1 LDATNDKHRFVL
13 DSGTLAVS
21 DERYWPVY
29 GGRSLQVW
37 QPDTGKYYASAH
49 AAKIRA
55 HLFNKRKNQHRHIRS
70 AFREFPTE
78 VILDRNSLPCLR
90 PRIAYRDVTN
100 RMDARTVYV
109 ALVPGRVVL
118 NNKAPYLL
126 RIRGEER
133 DEAYLLG
140 VLSSMILDWYAR
152 TTVNLALSIAILNSF
167 PIPDVDVD
175 EDPLGRRV
183 VEIAGRLAAI
193 DERYAE
199 WAEAVGVEVGSAN
212 DDPIKTELIYE
223 LDACVALLYGLD
235 EDDLAVIY
243 DTFHATT
250 DYSERHASVLKHFR
264 RWRDNPE
271 IGTADDTGSVE
282 PEGPAAGIPD
292 SSETAKPEDTE

>member
-1 LDATNDKHRFVL
+1 
-13 DSGTLAVS
+13 
-21 DERYWPVY
+21 
-29 GGRSLQVW
+29 
-37 QPDTGKYYASAH
+37 
-49 AAKIRA
+49 
-55 HLFNKRKNQHRHIRS
+55 
-70 AFREFPTE
+70 
-78 VILDRNSLPCLR
+78 
-90 PRIAYRDVTN
+90 
-100 RMDARTVYV
+100 MDARTIRA
-109 ALVPGRVVL
+109 ALVPGRVVITDA
-118 NNKAPYLL
+118 APYLL
-126 RIRGEER
+126 RIQGTER
-133 DEAYLLG
+133 HEAFILG
-140 VLSSMILDWYAR
+140 VLCTMILDWLAR
-152 TTVNLALSIAILNSF
+152 TAVELNVVFAIFNSF

-183 VEIAGRLAAI
+183 VKIAGRLAAV
-193 DERYAE
+193 DERFAE

-271 IGTADDTGSVE
+271 TGTADDTGSVE

-292 SSETAKPEDTE
+292 SSETAEPEDSETGDTE

>member
-1 LDATNDKHRFVL
+1 VT
-13 DSGTLAVS
+13 

-29 GGRSLQVW
+29 KGASFNIW
-37 QPDTGKYYASAH
+37 DPDTGEYYASAN
-49 AAKIRA
+49 ASRITS
-55 HLFNKRKNQHRHIRS
+55 HLFAKRTKQHRKKKS
-70 AFREFPTE
+70 AFSELPKR
-78 VILDRNSLPCLR
+78 VIDDRSTLPCLG
-90 PRIAYRDVTN
+90 PRIAFRDTTN
-100 RMDARTVYV
+100 RTNTRTVV
-109 ALVPGRVVL
+109 AALVPCERVITHQ
-118 NNKAPYLL
+118 APYLL
-126 RIRGEER
+126 RTLGNETA
-133 DEAYLLG
+133 EAYLLG
-140 VLSSMILDWYAR
+140 VLSSMVLDWYAR
-152 TTVNLALSIAILNSF
+152 TTVELHLTFAILNSF

-183 VEIAGRLAAI
+183 VKIAGRLAAV
-193 DERYAE
+193 DERFAE

-271 IGTADDTGSVE
+271 TGTADDTGSVE

-292 SSETAKPEDTE
+292 SSETAEPEDTE